1 MSVSFN
7 LKGSEWAA
15 KQQQSSQ
22 GDAAEFW
29 SKLELYSKKKLWH
42 QLTQTMLEFVNSPT
56 FTVNHLEFYECFVSD
71 FEQKMNKLSL
81 VELQKLAVENI
92 EKLDEAESFLKKA
105 SSKVAECQMSSTLLK
120 IIGGAVVLKLS
131 DNRKAVKEVIEEVEK
146 ELDGLGI
153 VNPVHSRA
161 YEPAAS

>member
-42 QLTQTMLEFVNSPT
+42 QLTQ
-56 FTVNHLEFYECFVSD
+56 
-71 FEQKMNKLSL
+71 
-81 VELQKLAVENI
+81 
-92 EKLDEAESFLKKA
+92 
-105 SSKVAECQMSSTLLK
+105 
-120 IIGGAVVLKLS
+120 VVCG
-131 DNRKAVKEVIEEVEK
+131 VKF
-146 ELDGLGI
+146 
-153 VNPVHSRA
+153 P
-161 YEPAAS
+161 

>member
-42 QLTQTMLEFVNSPT
+42 QLTQVL
-56 FTVNHLEFYECFVSD
+56 CWDQVSLTL
-71 FEQKMNKLSL
+71 K
-81 VELQKLAVENI
+81 
-92 EKLDEAESFLKKA
+92 FLYP
-105 SSKVAECQMSSTLLK
+105 LK
-120 IIGGAVVLKLS
+120 NL
-131 DNRKAVKEVIEEVEK
+131 
-146 ELDGLGI
+146 
-153 VNPVHSRA
+153 
-161 YEPAAS
+161 

>member
-42 QLTQTMLEFVNSPT
+42 QLTQV
-56 FTVNHLEFYECFVSD
+56 VCWGQVSLTIK
-71 FEQKMNKLSL
+71 FPYPFKNL
-81 VELQKLAVENI
+81 
-92 EKLDEAESFLKKA
+92 
-105 SSKVAECQMSSTLLK
+105 
-120 IIGGAVVLKLS
+120 
-131 DNRKAVKEVIEEVEK
+131 
-146 ELDGLGI
+146 
-153 VNPVHSRA
+153 
-161 YEPAAS
+161 